1 MLTDLRKSHSK
12 SHPVPGLLGN
22 TVNHQDP
29 SIPSPIL
36 PFSWECLSPSPSP
49 VTSWFSHLPGRPDL
63 LGCLLC
69 SYLAR
74 APFLLSSP
82 QASTD
87 HTDPPPLLSSEAG
100 LLWRHFCTVRMSW
113 MSPPPMFLEHIPLVL
128 LLLWGDS
135 CWRTPKAVC
144 TLNLS
149 IPQILGQS
157 LTFSC
162 LCIALSFLPAAFL
175 LVTWPLQ
182 GALQSSLDS
191 EERAHAFIT
200 SLS

>member
-1 MLTDLRKSHSK
+1 M
-12 SHPVPGLLGN
+12 PGLLGN
-22 TVNHQDP
+22 PVNHQDP

-113 MSPPPMFLEHIPLVL
+113 MRPPHVPGAHTISVI
-128 LLLWGDS
+128 
-135 CWRTPKAVC
+135 TA
-144 TLNLS
+144 
-149 IPQILGQS
+149 LGR
-157 LTFSC
+157 
-162 LCIALSFLPAAFL
+162 FL
-175 LVTWPLQ
+175 LENPQGRLYPQSQYSTDTWAEPHIFLSLCR
-182 GALQSSLDS
+182 ALFPSC
-191 EERAHAFIT
+191 
-200 SLS
+200 SLSSCHVAASRCSPKFSGL